1 MKLSTKIIFSYITA
15 MVFPMIIIVGMI
27 FGMIRYNLNSL
38 KKEYDLDEVNY
49 EMMLNPVSML
59 SHMNASSVRKLDAL
73 IADDPDKFTDE
84 NYLNEINDRLKKR
97 LACIVVRID
106 GKTFYSGLPE
116 NSHYNDTFTYTPDS
130 NNESVYVL
138 GDYPYHVM
146 QRNFVLSNGDAGN
159 VQIYTDVQ
167 KFIPQVHRTYLYSL
181 ILAIIILFAGSASIL
196 YSLYRSIL
204 RPINKLKNSAESI
217 TAGKLNVPVTAE
229 SDDEIGELCM
239 AFEAM
244 RLKLKDQIEQNI
256 QYEKDSK
263 ELISNISH
271 DLKTP
276 MTSIKG
282 YIEGLM
288 DGVADTPEKRERYLK
303 TIYNKVNDMNS
314 LIEELFLYAKLDSN
328 SVTYSFIKLNVNAY
342 FQDCADE
349 ISLDLQSQGV
359 SFGYF
364 NYADESTVVIAD
376 PEQLKRVIN
385 NIVGN
390 SVKYA
395 SPDRPLSINIR
406 ISDEP
411 EFIRVEIQDNGK
423 GIARKE
429 LPYIFDRLYRTDASR
444 NSSRGGSGLGLSI
457 ARKIIEEHG
466 GKIWAESTE
475 GVGTTMIFVLRKYR
489 EPEKTAGQE
498 EISV

>member
-1 MKLSTKIIFSYITA
+1 
-15 MVFPMIIIVGMI
+15 MIV
-27 FGMIRYNLNSL
+27 
-38 KKEYDLDEVNY
+38 
-49 EMMLNPVSML
+49 
-59 SHMNASSVRKLDAL
+59 
-73 IADDPDKFTDE
+73 
-84 NYLNEINDRLKKR
+84 
-97 LACIVVRID
+97 
-106 GKTFYSGLPE
+106 
-116 NSHYNDTFTYTPDS
+116 
-130 NNESVYVL
+130 
-138 GDYPYHVM
+138 
-146 QRNFVLSNGDAGN
+146 
-159 VQIYTDVQ
+159 IY
-167 KFIPQVHRTYLYSL
+167 FI
-181 ILAIIILFAGSASIL
+181 
-196 YSLYRSIL
+196 
-204 RPINKLKNSAESI
+204 
-217 TAGKLNVPVTAE
+217 
-229 SDDEIGELCM
+229 
-239 AFEAM
+239 
-244 RLKLKDQIEQNI
+244 
-256 QYEKDSK
+256 
-263 ELISNISH
+263 
-271 DLKTP
+271 
-276 MTSIKG
+276 
-282 YIEGLM
+282 
-288 DGVADTPEKRERYLK
+288 
-303 TIYNKVNDMNS
+303 
-314 LIEELFLYAKLDSN
+314 
-328 SVTYSFIKLNVNAY
+328 TYSFIKLNVNAY